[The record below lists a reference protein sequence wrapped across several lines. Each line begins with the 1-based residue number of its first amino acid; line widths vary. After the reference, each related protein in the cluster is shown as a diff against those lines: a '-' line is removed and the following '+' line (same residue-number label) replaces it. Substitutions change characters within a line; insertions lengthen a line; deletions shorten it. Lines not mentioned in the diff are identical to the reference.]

1 MTAAVASATIGLL
14 SNAAGTIRSVMD
26 SRAKYLAFK
35 RQAELHLKQ
44 KRRQSQEEQRV
55 FGERTELRMAQYA
68 SDLGAVAVASGGG
81 ASLVDVS
88 AYKKS
93 VAYGVAMEQMSDT
106 NAVRIRLEQI
116 EQDMRD
122 TRDKLKQAGKQNM
135 INIATAVVGGAVQS
149 GFDIG
154 DLQGA
159 VTAKREALKRS
170 TSMIDVPQIPD
181 LKLPEPE
188 EGPYWQYNPRYSLTG
203 GRR

>member
-1 MTAAVASATIGLL
+1 MTVAVASATIGLL
-14 SNAAGTIRSVMD
+14 SNAAGTIRSVFD

-35 RQAELHLKQ
+35 RQAELHLKE

-68 SDLGAVAVASGGG
+68 SELGAVAVASGGG
-81 ASLVDVS
+81 ASMVDVS

-106 NAVRIRLEQI
+106 NAVRIRLAQI

-122 TRDKLKQAGKQNM
+122 TREKLKQAGKQNM
-135 INIATAVVGGAVQS
+135 INIATATLGGAVQS

-154 DLQGA
+154 KLQGA
-159 VTAKREALKRS
+159 VTAKREAAKQGASALGS
-170 TSMIDVPQIPD
+170 VDVPE
-181 LKLPEPE
+181 LKLPEPMT
-188 EGPYWQYNPRYSLTG
+188 GPWWQYSKQFSLIPG
-203 GRR
+203 GQ